1 MLTGMARR
9 KKPSTLTK
17 NKRLLQKCNSLFYNR
32 NGLQLVRRAS
42 LARSGATVLIKTIF
56 FFFDWLN
63 DGLVEAATPLATA
76 PRVVKAPNTKPRV
89 NFFKRVAPFMS
100 FGFIMTDFE

>member
-56 FFFDWLN
+56 FFDWLN
-63 DGLVEAATPLATA
+63 DGLVESSHATCHRTQS
-76 PRVVKAPNTKPRV
+76 R
-89 NFFKRVAPFMS
+89 
-100 FGFIMTDFE
+100 

>member
-63 DGLVEAATPLATA
+63 DGLVESSHATCHRTQG
-76 PRVVKAPNTKPRV
+76 R
-89 NFFKRVAPFMS
+89 
-100 FGFIMTDFE
+100 